1 MEEKKTVVARSIIL
15 GIVFIVLGILAIIF
29 RQPVVDAITTFLKW
43 VIGGILIIAGIVNIV
58 FFVKDRQKVPSLIIG
73 ILSIAAGVL
82 MFCFNLIVWIIAV
95 FLGVTLLLDGG
106 FKIKESFAAN
116 KAKAKAWYVSLI
128 LGVLN
133 IILGALALISPLRFG
148 NAVSVAFLIVIAIV
162 LIVSGIQNIV
172 HGVLIS
178 SAN

>member
-82 MFCFNLIVWIIAV
+82 MFCFNLIDYRG
-95 FLGVTLLLDGG
+95 FLRRYD
-106 FKIKESFAAN
+106 SF
-116 KAKAKAWYVSLI
+116 
-128 LGVLN
+128 G
-133 IILGALALISPLRFG
+133 LR
-148 NAVSVAFLIVIAIV
+148 
-162 LIVSGIQNIV
+162 IQNQGILC
-172 HGVLIS
+172 GE
-178 SAN
+178 